1 MPRSPNPA
9 PAPGPETAPCPVDAV
24 LPRLR
29 AALEDAPHAVLCA
42 PPGAGKTTR
51 VPLALLTAP
60 WLRGRRI
67 LMLEPRRLAA
77 RAAARYM
84 ARLLGEPVGRTVG
97 YRVRLESCV
106 GPETRIEVLTEGI
119 LTRYLQDDPE
129 LAGVGCVIFDEFHER
144 SLHADT
150 GLALC
155 LDSREALRP
164 DLRLVIMSATLDAEP
179 VAHLLGGDCPVIR
192 SEGRSRPVEI
202 RHAPPPA
209 PLRMENHA
217 AAVIRHALAREQ
229 GGILAFLP
237 GAAEIRRVAELLGPS
252 PAPGVTVHPLYGDLP
267 PEEQDAALLP
277 AVPPA
282 RKVVLATSIAET
294 SLTIEGIRVVV
305 DAGLTRTVR
314 VDPATDMGRL
324 VTERVSLAGADQRAG
339 RAGRTEPG
347 VCYRLWRAGEEA
359 GLRPFARPEMPDA
372 DLAPLLLQL
381 ALWGV
386 SDPATLRWLDAPPQA
401 AVERARQTLHALDA
415 LRPARGQGTDAV
427 VLTPHGR
434 ALAAL
439 PLHPRLANMVLR
451 GKEDGSGSLACC
463 LAALQEERDPLRRAD
478 SDIRRRVEHLCAART
493 TTPPP
498 RRLRESARQTARLA
512 GIAFSFAEAAADVDA
527 TGRLLALA
535 RPEWLAKQRDGSP
548 GRFLLR
554 NGRAAVLPPED
565 PLAHAPFLAVAALDG
580 DPARARI
587 HLAAPLNRQDV
598 EELFAA
604 HIRTEDVLCWDPDA
618 EAVIARRRVRLDALV
633 LEESPPAVPPSPDAV
648 TPAVLEGI
656 RLLGLSCLPW
666 TEELRQWQA
675 RVTLLRA
682 LEGKVWPD
690 VTDAALSDTL
700 ETWLAPFL
708 TGIARRAQFRAVDLK
723 GALRALLPW
732 ELAQRLE
739 RDAPTHL
746 DVPSGSRLRLDYR
759 PEGGPVLAVK
769 LQEMFGCVTTPC
781 VAGGKAPVCLHLT
794 SPAGRPLQV
803 TRDLAGFWRTGY
815 PAVRAEMRGRYPKHP
830 WPKDPLTAPPTRKTS
845 RALRQQP

>member
-1 MPRSPNPA
+1 MPRLPDA
-9 PAPGPETAPCPVDAV
+9 VPAPGPDAAPCPVDAV
-24 LPRLR
+24 LPRLY
-29 AALEDAPHAVLCA
+29 AALERAPHAVLCA

-51 VPLALLTAP
+51 VPPALLTAP
-60 WLRGRRI
+60 WLSGRRI

-97 YRVRLESCV
+97 YRIRLESCV
-106 GPETRIEVLTEGI
+106 GPDTRIEILTEGI

-129 LAGVGCVIFDEFHER
+129 LEGIGCVIFDEFHER

-164 DLRLVIMSATLDAEP
+164 DLRLVIMSATLDADP
-179 VAHLLGGDCPVIR
+179 AARLLGTDCPVIR
-192 SEGRSRPVEI
+192 SEGRSWPVEI

-209 PLRMENHA
+209 PLRSEDHT
-217 AAVIRHALAREQ
+217 AAVIRHVLGREQ
-229 GGILAFLP
+229 GGVLAFLP
-237 GAAEIRRVAELLGPS
+237 GAAEIRRVAGLLGPS
-252 PAPGVTVHPLYGDLP
+252 PFPGVTVRPLYGDLP
-267 PEEQDAALLP
+267 PEEQDAALSP
-277 AVPPA
+277 AVPPD

-294 SLTIEGIRVVV
+294 SLTIEGVRVVV
-305 DAGLTRTVR
+305 DAGLARTVR
-314 VDPATDMGRL
+314 VDPVTDMGRL

-359 GLRPFARPEMPDA
+359 GLRPFARPEILDA

-386 SDPATLRWLDAPPQA
+386 ADPMALHWLDAPPQA
-401 AVERARQTLHALDA
+401 AVERARQTLCALDA
-415 LRPARGQGTDAV
+415 LRPTAGQGTDAFA
-427 VLTPHGR
+427 LTRHGR

-439 PLHPRLANMVLR
+439 PLHPRLAHMVLR

-463 LAALQEERDPLRRAD
+463 LAALQEERDPLRHID

-493 TTPPP
+493 ASPLL
-498 RRLRESARQTARLA
+498 RRLREAARQAARLA
-512 GIAFSFAEAAADVDA
+512 DIPFSLSDAAAHVDA

-535 RPEWLAKQRDGSP
+535 RPEWLARQRDGQP

-565 PLAHAPFLAVAALDG
+565 PLARAPFLAVAALDG
-580 DPARARI
+580 DPVRARI
-587 HLAAPLNRQDV
+587 HLAAPLSRQDV
-598 EELFAA
+598 QELFAS
-604 HIRTEDVLCWDPDA
+604 HIRTENTLRWDQDA
-618 EAVIARRRVRLDALV
+618 EAAVARQRVRLDALV
-633 LEESPPAVPPSPDAV
+633 LEEGPPLSPPAPEAV
-648 TPAVLEGI
+648 TAAVLEGI

-675 RVTLLRA
+675 RVALLRA
-682 LEGKVWPD
+682 LEGDVWPD
-690 VTDAALSDTL
+690 VGDEALSDSL
-700 ETWLAPFL
+700 EMWLAPFL
-708 TGIARRAQFRAVDLK
+708 TGIARRAQFRTLNLS
-723 GALRALLPW
+723 GALQALLPRA
-732 ELAQRLE
+732 LAQRLE
-739 RDAPTHL
+739 KDAPTHL
-746 DVPSGSRLRLDYR
+746 EVPSGSRLRLDYR

-781 VAGGKAPVCLHLT
+781 VAGGRAPICLHLN
-794 SPAGRPLQV
+794 SPAGRPLQI

-830 WPKDPLTAPPTRKTS
+830 WPEDPLAAPPTRKTNHT
-845 RALRQQP
+845 LRKR